1 MAFEAIS
8 VAIDSGVAAV
18 DLNRPER
25 KNAMNVQM
33 VRELRDGFAAWS
45 ADDSVR
51 VVVLGG
57 AGGAFCSGLDLAER
71 NAISAKEWSETFG
84 LSRRELHREIYV
96 FDKPVVCVLE
106 RYAINAGSALALA
119 CDFLVAGET
128 AYLQVGEVQQG
139 RPAAMNLAWLRL
151 RFGDAVARRVALRG
165 DRVLGPELERLG
177 IAISCVA
184 DQEVRPAAMALG
196 AELALLPPEGTR
208 NTKRALRE
216 LQTAPSDGDWFLH
229 AERITAAMPA
239 SAGPM
244 PRVR

>member
-8 VAIDSGVAAV
+8 VAIDGGVAAV

-25 KNAMNVQM
+25 KNAMTVRM
-33 VRELRDGFAAWS
+33 VNELREGLAAWA
-45 ADDSVR
+45 ADDSVG
-51 VVVLGG
+51 VIVLGG

-71 NAISAKEWSETFG
+71 NSMSAKEWSEIFG
-84 LSRRELHREIYV
+84 LSRRELHRELYA
-96 FDKPVVCVLE
+96 FDKPVVCALE

-119 CDFLVAGET
+119 CDFMVVGET

-184 DQEVRPAAMALG
+184 DSEVRAAAMALSQ
-196 AELALLPPEGTR
+196 ELAQLPPEGTL

-216 LQTAPSDGDWFLH
+216 LQTVPADGDWFLH

-239 SAGPM
+239 PAGPM